1 MSFTALNLLFP
12 VVLAIHNFEEYSRY
26 DDFVRAYHARWPAKF
41 RARPVMRDAAV
52 LLTLA
57 VAVLDGL
64 TYFYKGAVLVAIS
77 EIAIFALMLNG
88 VAHCILSLKG
98 RSWIPGTLSA
108 VALVLPYSAIA
119 IASMRFRMGESIR
132 SLVVYAVL
140 GGLATPLA
148 IALFLSI
155 SYGFSLLKA
164 D

>member
-1 MSFTALNLLFP
+1 MSFPALNLLFP
-12 VVLAIHNFEEYSRY
+12 VVLAIHNLEEYSRY
-26 DDFVRAYHARWPAKF
+26 DDFMRAYHVRLPAKF
-41 RARPVMRDAAV
+41 TTRPVMRDATV

-77 EIAIFALMLNG
+77 ETAIFALMLNG
-88 VAHCILSLKG
+88 VGHCILSLKR
-98 RSWIPGTLSA
+98 RSLIPGTLSA

-119 IASMRFRMGESIR
+119 IASMPMSKGESIR
-132 SLVVYAVL
+132 SLLVYALL

-148 IALFLSI
+148 VATFLSI
-155 SYGFSLLKA
+155 SYGFSQVKA